1 MVRLAWEC
9 RGAIIRK
16 APPYSADQ
24 NAVEIGVAARPHS
37 SAAPRPHSS
46 TAPRALTALL
56 PRALTALLPPARSQ
70 LCCPP
75 RPHTSAALNQPGP
88 YDTAETI
95 ASVSVL

>member
-46 TAPRALTALL
+46 AA

-70 LCCPP
+70 PCCPP

>member
-46 TAPRALTALL
+46 AA
-56 PRALTALLPPARSQ
+56 PRALTALLPPAPSQ

-75 RPHTSAALNQPGP
+75 RAHSSAALRALTLLLP
-88 YDTAETI
+88 
-95 ASVSVL
+95 